1 MIGVIEIMGSIV
13 RKKEFT
19 VAERTFI
26 VKVAM
31 SYVYTKDSSYKKL
44 REKYGLSNWM
54 IHKILHEDL
63 PLVSSKLYEKVV
75 KTTAKNKERSYQ
87 LLEEYKANNKRMRNA
102 EKDKL
107 KDMQFIKG

>member
-1 MIGVIEIMGSIV
+1 MGTN
-13 RKKEFT
+13 RKRDYS

-26 VKVAM
+26 IRVAM
-31 SYVYTKDSSYKKL
+31 SYVYTKDSSYRKL
-44 REKYGLSNWM
+44 REKYQLSNWK

-63 PLVSSKLYEKVV
+63 VIISPKLYDKVV
-75 KTTAKNKERSYQ
+75 KTATRNKERSYQ
-87 LLEEYKANNKRMRNA
+87 ALEDYKVNNKRMRNA